1 MHFEAGTRPP
11 KNLEEILRILGA
23 SISQFF
29 DRKIDYVITNLPKDR
44 WPLQPSLSPGCS
56 SKENVDPRSEKSPLL
71 STGTHPSSTVENPP
85 LGVTRGRAML
95 LAVKK
100 ASKPSAA
107 SSATDQ
113 SVPGTRHTHDV
124 LLRAQE
130 FGSKV
135 LTIGVVRK
143 WIRALPEDVK
153 MQLEIGESFFFDSDT
168 TPEQGDPELDRLWL
182 LRPLARPCIKI
193 VDLKARTRPNYME
206 NTNYMEC
213 LWRSF
218 MGSPS
223 AAASSVKTP
232 ALHDAPQT
240 PTTPAGTCTTPQASV
255 ELPPSTNVFTSQRT
269 TGPSKRDPGA
279 KDSPGVSLIRSS
291 YRGFSSCKRRKIS
304 TKRSR
309 GALAEPSGYCEC
321 CSSHFNNL
329 YAHVTG
335 TYHMNYAEN
344 AENFRQLDQLLS
356 ELPSIKEVLAKAR
369 GAKVLNIAPPPDA
382 DAPASPSRQAQKT
395 TLQPTQAAH
404 ESIDDAVMDFNAL
417 PPLPTPS
424 IPQDR
429 EVRDISASQ
438 LFSESGER
446 SDIGIMGNL
455 PSSLIVSE
463 APPTLQSISI
473 NAPATYSSLL
483 PPLPLSPSVAP
494 VQHSEQTTIMP
505 FLGGFADGGEFDF
518 SDSVHYPPPNFPPLL
533 SSPHALPQPAAT
545 LDLSFESTCRPLY
558 LPRGP
563 PNLHSVL
570 HRSQAPILREPA
582 PSLTSMGLPMTP
594 PRIGTCT
601 VQEIISSVVISSPP
615 NDPSAA
621 SLPPPRRDTSPVLK
635 KRFRKCT
642 KCQCV
647 HVPTEVPIQLRLQC
661 GGASPD
667 RTRDTQTR
675 PLPPP
680 CSHFLLPQR
689 SRAQPSKRT
698 RGIAQ
703 KTRPKP
709 SFPCAVCGSNVTYKV
724 WSVLCSTCGLWV
736 HANCSKMNPVQ
747 IRKLPQSHSWIC
759 PTCHMMAL
767 FGSLATLDD
776 FCPRLSPL
784 TVIPAPFDPA
794 EEGGGPAFSNEE
806 PKCTLLSS
814 SIVSSW
820 NNIPSRGRPIDSKA
834 VNQGNTCMSAQSP
847 ILLEADPV
855 DLDALSNDQDF
866 QPPMIKISSGDE
878 GRVED
883 VVQRSP
889 PLVDDTEN
897 LPLVVVDQEHDFPR
911 SPVLLDESMSS
922 IRIHDEPALVKPII
936 ISPDNSEE
944 AEEGVSEDTPGE
956 NQTTTA
962 ESVNRVASPLEQSI
976 GGVQDGDRY
985 LQPIILSNRSD
996 SPTNRTRQRR
1006 KIKTRRRTTEPV
1018 GRGSGNVFSFGSYED
1033 LEPNFE
1039 TGPNSGATQR
1049 VSEQSLVDSGATAV
1063 SGLPSPLLRPVLSPE
1078 VTCLAAPRQQ
1088 DHLPRRASLVARE
1101 SINLSL
1107 QALYTPIKF
1116 GSDRLFCF
1124 NPDAESASQVASE
1137 RSLDAYNSDGSSNL
1151 FRRIKEES
1159 QSDAEPVPSLAS
1171 EAIPPSR
1178 ASLVSGPSS
1187 KRGEKEKVAIEKA
1200 EETAITSARKKQE
1213 QKRNRLSPQT
1223 SDSDVPPQPRKRRRR
1238 LRIGV
1243 KSSCDS
1249 THPQVV

>member
-11 KNLEEILRILGA
+11 ENLEEILRILGA

-71 STGTHPSSTVENPP
+71 STGTHPSPTVENPP

-95 LAVKK
+95 LAVKR
-100 ASKPSAA
+100 ASKSSPAI
-107 SSATDQ
+107 SATDQ

-130 FGSKV
+130 FGIKV

-153 MQLEIGESFFFDSDT
+153 MQLEIGESFFDSDT
-168 TPEQGDPELDRLWL
+168 TPEKGDPELDRLWL
-182 LRPLARPCIKI
+182 LRPLTRPCIKI

-255 ELPPSTNVFTSQRT
+255 ELPPSTNVVTSQRT

-291 YRGFSSCKRRKIS
+291 YRGLSSCKRRKIS

-335 TYHMNYAEN
+335 TCHMNYAEN

-356 ELPSIKEVLAKAR
+356 ELPSMKEVLAKAR
-369 GAKVLNIAPPPDA
+369 VAKVLNIAPPPAA
-382 DAPASPSRQAQKT
+382 DAPASPNRQAQKT
-395 TLQPTQAAH
+395 TLQPNQAAH

-417 PPLPTPS
+417 PPLSTPS

-429 EVRDISASQ
+429 EVRDSSASQ
-438 LFSESGER
+438 FFSESGER

-463 APPTLQSISI
+463 ASPTLQPISI
-473 NAPATYSSLL
+473 NAPVTYLSLP

-505 FLGGFADGGEFDF
+505 FLGGFADG
-518 SDSVHYPPPNFPPLL
+518 
-533 SSPHALPQPAAT
+533 ALPQPAAT

-563 PNLHSVL
+563 PNLHSVF
-570 HRSQAPILREPA
+570 HGSQAPIFREPA

-615 NDPSAA
+615 KDPSAA
-621 SLPPPRRDTSPVLK
+621 SSLPPPRSATSPVLK

-661 GGASPD
+661 GRAPPD
-667 RTRDTQTR
+667 CTRDTQTR

-680 CSHFLLPQR
+680 HYHFLLPQR

-724 WSVLCSTCGLWV
+724 WSVLCSTCSLWV

-747 IRKLPQSHSWIC
+747 IRKLPQSHFWIC
-759 PTCHMMAL
+759 PTCHV
-767 FGSLATLDD
+767 
-776 FCPRLSPL
+776 R
-784 TVIPAPFDPA
+784 
-794 EEGGGPAFSNEE
+794 
-806 PKCTLLSS
+806 
-814 SIVSSW
+814 
-820 NNIPSRGRPIDSKA
+820 
-834 VNQGNTCMSAQSP
+834 
-847 ILLEADPV
+847 
-855 DLDALSNDQDF
+855 
-866 QPPMIKISSGDE
+866 
-878 GRVED
+878 
-883 VVQRSP
+883 
-889 PLVDDTEN
+889 
-897 LPLVVVDQEHDFPR
+897 
-911 SPVLLDESMSS
+911 
-922 IRIHDEPALVKPII
+922 
-936 ISPDNSEE
+936 
-944 AEEGVSEDTPGE
+944 
-956 NQTTTA
+956 
-962 ESVNRVASPLEQSI
+962 
-976 GGVQDGDRY
+976 
-985 LQPIILSNRSD
+985 
-996 SPTNRTRQRR
+996 
-1006 KIKTRRRTTEPV
+1006 
-1018 GRGSGNVFSFGSYED
+1018 
-1033 LEPNFE
+1033 
-1039 TGPNSGATQR
+1039 
-1049 VSEQSLVDSGATAV
+1049 
-1063 SGLPSPLLRPVLSPE
+1063 
-1078 VTCLAAPRQQ
+1078 
-1088 DHLPRRASLVARE
+1088 
-1101 SINLSL
+1101 
-1107 QALYTPIKF
+1107 
-1116 GSDRLFCF
+1116 
-1124 NPDAESASQVASE
+1124 
-1137 RSLDAYNSDGSSNL
+1137 
-1151 FRRIKEES
+1151 
-1159 QSDAEPVPSLAS
+1159 
-1171 EAIPPSR
+1171 
-1178 ASLVSGPSS
+1178 
-1187 KRGEKEKVAIEKA
+1187 
-1200 EETAITSARKKQE
+1200 
-1213 QKRNRLSPQT
+1213 
-1223 SDSDVPPQPRKRRRR
+1223 
-1238 LRIGV
+1238 
-1243 KSSCDS
+1243 
-1249 THPQVV
+1249 